1 MKRWSLGKRWSLVV
15 TVVALACA
23 VWFAVQASA
32 LRPRA
37 DDALVDQATTT
48 EVRDQV
54 SSAVKALFSY
64 DYANLDRTSRAAAA
78 VLSGAAVGQY
88 QAQFAPAS
96 KRATDGKLI
105 RTTTVRSVGVR
116 TLHGDDASL
125 LLFLDQQTI
134 LPGGAAPQSSVAQ
147 LAVTAHRLDGQWK
160 ITGLDPL

>member
-1 MKRWSLGKRWSLVV
+1 MNRAVRAAVAV

-32 LRPRA
+32 LQPRD
-37 DDALVDQATTT
+37 DDALVDLATT
-48 EVRDQV
+48 EQVRDQV

-64 DYANLDRTSRAAAA
+64 DYGNLDRTSRAAAD
-78 VLSGAAVGQY
+78 VLSGPAVGQY
-88 QAQFAPAS
+88 RAQFAAAG

-105 RTTTVRSVGVR
+105 RTTTVRSAGVR
-116 TLHGDDASL
+116 TLHGDEATL

-134 LPGGAAPQSSVAQ
+134 LPGGGAPRASVAQ
-147 LAVTAHRLDGQWK
+147 LAVTAHRADGQWK